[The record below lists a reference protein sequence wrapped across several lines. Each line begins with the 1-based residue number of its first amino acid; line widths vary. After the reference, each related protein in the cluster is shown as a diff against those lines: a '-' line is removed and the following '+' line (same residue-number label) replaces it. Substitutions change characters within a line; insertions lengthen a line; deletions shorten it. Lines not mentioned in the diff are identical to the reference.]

1 MNLLDIVY
9 EHQHLLHK
17 KRSLDMDVSLDE
29 ADGARLLGLGRLL
42 KGEYLGVER
51 PGAATLLH
59 PIPAQFTRPAGFGAG
74 EIRSV
79 SANGMAVVT
88 AHPSS
93 IGERTIVRIADPLAG
108 VEYVF
113 PGKVVWVHDNVMG
126 VGFDGVPSKAPFL
139 LPTRTGWRRGV
150 SFGGDTETICA

>member
-1 MNLLDIVY
+1 MNLLDIVF
-9 EHQHLLHK
+9 EHQELLHRK
-17 KRSLDMDVSLDE
+17 QSVDAPLDDAE
-29 ADGARLLGLGRLL
+29 NARLLGLDRLL
-42 KGEYLGVER
+42 KGEYLGVEQ
-51 PGAATLLH
+51 PSLATLLH
-59 PIPAQFTRPAGFGAG
+59 PIPAQFTRPGGFGAG

-88 AHPSS
+88 SHPAA

-126 VGFDGVPSKAPFL
+126 VGFDGLPTRAPFL
-139 LPTRTGWRRGV
+139 LPTRTSWRRGMHFASDV
-150 SFGGDTETICA
+150 ETISA